1 LIISVGLLSVA
12 KDVTKTSPV
21 LFFLVNIGGVPFT
34 EIMMFLLLSIH
45 GMNFNSK
52 CGGGFLGQFCRLS
65 TGFSEAFL
73 DGNI

>member
-1 LIISVGLLSVA
+1 MLQKQVQCS
-12 KDVTKTSPV
+12 
-21 LFFLVNIGGVPFT
+21 FFGKYWWCVPFT

-52 CGGGFLGQFCRLS
+52 CGGGFLGQICRLS
-65 TGFSEAFL
+65 TGFSEAIL

>member
-12 KDVTKTSPV
+12 KDVKKQVQCS
-21 LFFLVNIGGVPFT
+21 FLVNIGGVPFT

-52 CGGGFLGQFCRLS
+52 CGGGFLGQFVV
-65 TGFSEAFL
+65 
-73 DGNI
+73 